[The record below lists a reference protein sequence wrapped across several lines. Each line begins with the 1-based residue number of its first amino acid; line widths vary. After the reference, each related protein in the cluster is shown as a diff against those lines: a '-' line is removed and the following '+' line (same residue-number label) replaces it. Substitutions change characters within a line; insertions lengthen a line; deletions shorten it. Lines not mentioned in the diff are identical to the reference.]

1 MIDDP
6 PTGMSSDDH
15 PSGGK
20 AVGDRCRRERLW
32 VIVAAARLTVMAG
45 AVLGPI
51 VPRMQSA
58 SAA

>member
-1 MIDDP
+1 MTDDP
-6 PTGMSSDDH
+6 PTGMSGDD
-15 PSGGK
+15 PP
-20 AVGDRCRRERLW
+20 VRRKRLW